1 MLRSLDM
8 HELRGRPAAAP
19 WEWEAE
25 AGGVG
30 GGGGEEEGYVALS
43 RGDEDDARVRELG
56 RRVQSFEVD
65 VGAGSGAGTGAGG
78 MGLDEKGGEVVGE
91 WLRERVDEDFGGEE
105 FGG

>member
-25 AGGVG
+25 AGGAG
-30 GGGGEEEGYVALS
+30 AGAGGGEEEGYVALS

-56 RRVQSFEVD
+56 RRVQSFEVEAA
-65 VGAGSGAGTGAGG
+65 AGTGTGAGG
-78 MGLDEKGGEVVGE
+78 MGLDERGAEVVGE